1 MIELPDYLVEVVA
14 RQIYAE
20 QYPPSSYPLWEDAD
34 PVTRKGCEEI
44 ARVQLK
50 AKVMQSD
57 IKR

>member
-44 ARVQLK
+44 ARVQLQAK
-50 AKVMQSD
+50 AMQSD